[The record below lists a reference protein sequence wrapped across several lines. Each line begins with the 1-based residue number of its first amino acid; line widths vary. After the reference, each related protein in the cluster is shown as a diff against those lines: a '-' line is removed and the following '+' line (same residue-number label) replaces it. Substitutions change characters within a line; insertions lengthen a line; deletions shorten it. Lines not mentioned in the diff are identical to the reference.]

1 MPGRRANGIAA
12 PLMTD
17 FTTTIETV
25 AAGPF
30 SDWLRRMR
38 RSLQGNVGM
47 DVPCGDCVGCC
58 VSGYSVQLR
67 PEDDRARAQIP
78 EQLLVSPPGFP
89 PGHLTVPPKPDGLC
103 PMLHAGRC
111 TIYHVRPQTCLDYDC
126 RIFAAAGIDA
136 GKPIIDKRVREW
148 RFSYPSDAD
157 RIEHEA
163 VLAAASFIRDH
174 RDSFSV
180 RVPTAPMGIAVFA
193 IKSYAVFLDAD
204 TKAKSPKEVA
214 RGMIDAIRTFDRPE
228 LESGHF

>member
-1 MPGRRANGIAA
+1 
-12 PLMTD
+12 MTQP
-17 FTTTIETV
+17 TSTSEIV

-30 SDWLRRMR
+30 SDWLHRMR
-38 RSLQGNVGM
+38 RSLQGNEGM
-47 DVPCGDCVGCC
+47 DVPCGGCVGCC

-67 PEDDRARAQIP
+67 PEDGRARVQIP
-78 EQLLVSPPGFP
+78 AELLVSPPGFP
-89 PGHLTVPPKPDGLC
+89 EGHLTVPPRPDGLC

-163 VLAAASFIRDH
+163 VRAAASFIRDH
-174 RDSFSV
+174 GNSFTV

-193 IKSYAVFLDAD
+193 IKAYAVFRDPEAS
-204 TKAKSPKEVA
+204 AKSPKDIA
-214 RGMIDAIRTFDRPE
+214 RAMIDMVRMFDR
-228 LESGHF
+228 GVAT

>member
-1 MPGRRANGIAA
+1 
-12 PLMTD
+12 MTQPA
-17 FTTTIETV
+17 TTPDTV

-38 RSLQGNVGM
+38 RSLQENEGM

-67 PEDDRARAQIP
+67 PEDERARAQIP
-78 EQLLVSPPGFP
+78 AELLVSPPGFP
-89 PGHLTVPPKPDGLC
+89 PGHLTVQPKPDGLC

-126 RIFAAAGIDA
+126 RIFAAAAIDA

-148 RFSYPSDAD
+148 RFSYPSETD
-157 RIEHEA
+157 RLEHEA
-163 VLAAASFIRDH
+163 VRAAAAFLRER

-180 RVPTAPMGIAVFA
+180 RVPASPMGIAVFA
-193 IKSYAVFLDAD
+193 IKAYGVFLDP
-204 TKAKSPKEVA
+204 KASAMSPKEIA
-214 RGMIDAIRTFDRPE
+214 LAMIEAVRMFDR
-228 LESGHF
+228 SVAA